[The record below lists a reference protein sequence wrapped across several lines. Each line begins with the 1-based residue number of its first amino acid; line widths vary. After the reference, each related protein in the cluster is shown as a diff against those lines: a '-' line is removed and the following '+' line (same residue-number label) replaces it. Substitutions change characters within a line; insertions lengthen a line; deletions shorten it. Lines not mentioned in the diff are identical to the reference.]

1 MLRLQIKCTSVST
14 HISTSLSWT
23 KRLPCVPIASFH
35 SWTFH
40 WSIFGCSVP
49 WPLQRTLLP
58 QNQSHHGKI
67 WQDVSQG
74 NMQLNDVT
82 LHVTWGY
89 MRLHEVICRQ
99 GKLWHTHTYIYIKWA
114 KHIKNDK
121 WDEEIC
127 IESSAIASGWFCPW
141 KSTNCLR
148 YLNSRS
154 CSHDGS
160 RPRWILLCLINL
172 IN

>member
-1 MLRLQIKCTSVST
+1 MMIGICNVPSPCFGCRLNALLYQ
-14 HISTSLSWT
+14 HIYQHHCLGQSDCPW
-23 KRLPCVPIASFH
+23 LPCVPIASFH

-74 NMQLNDVT
+74 NMQFNDVT

-99 GKLWHTHTYIYIKWA
+99 GKLWHTHTYKISKTHQTSSSMINGTASTTLCRGDLYW
-114 KHIKNDK
+114 
-121 WDEEIC
+121 
-127 IESSAIASGWFCPW
+127 IEYDCFW
-141 KSTNCLR
+141 L
-148 YLNSRS
+148 
-154 CSHDGS
+154 
-160 RPRWILLCLINL
+160 ILPMKVH
-172 IN
+172 